1 VQTLGSEFIVAA
13 PFETG
18 AARGGHTRLAGRTT
32 DGHPLTE
39 GVAKS
44 NSGVVGRLKEA
55 TSELKE
61 ASSEPLG
68 CDRQLGCSTHPPAFW
83 SFSAA
88 ARQTCILVVLRQA
101 FRSSQA
107 QVCGAMESS
116 FGQRVPE
123 VVVMTPDGFAQAVEA
138 VLAVQQQRTVVLH
151 LAGMPADEAQRTIDF
166 VSGGVFAMDGQS
178 ERLGEMVFL
187 FAPALVRIQRDRETE
202 SP

>member
-1 VQTLGSEFIVAA
+1 MQTLGSEFIVAA

>member
-1 VQTLGSEFIVAA
+1 M
-13 PFETG
+13 
-18 AARGGHTRLAGRTT
+18 

-44 NSGVVGRLKEA
+44 SSGVVRRLKEASSELKEA
-55 TSELKE
+55 TSE
-61 ASSEPLG
+61 PL
-68 CDRQLGCSTHPPAFW
+68 CCLRQLGCSTHPPAFW

-88 ARQTCILVVLRQA
+88 ARQTCIPVLLRQA
-101 FRSSQA
+101 FSPSQA

>member
-13 PFETG
+13 PFEIG